1 MDGKKIVIG
10 LDLNSDTTQIAVK
23 RGQAEPEVICL
34 TPGGD
39 EPEIPTCL
47 CLRDDTRDWLFGEE
61 AIRCRKRNG
70 GLFIDDL
77 LKKAEQNEEVM
88 LFADVAAKG
97 SELLG
102 RFVRKIMTVLRQR
115 YMQDTIERVVITM
128 KEPSE
133 AVYRAVTEALLYMG
147 IEEAAV
153 RIQSHVQSFMYYTV
167 SQKRELWAN
176 DVGLFDYDRDGL
188 KYYQLT
194 TSRRF
199 SPIAVSVQSTD
210 YSEMLDY
217 SMSSTMS
224 EGELSYCF
232 KTAADKAIN
241 RQIISTIFATGPVFE
256 ENTWCDGVLRG
267 LCVGTARRV
276 FKGNNLF
283 VKGAAYAASAEEA
296 EWGEEFLFLSE
307 DMIRSTVSI
316 RMFRD
321 NRISDYPLVEA
332 GTRWED
338 AKAKTVGILD
348 DTKEIHFTL
357 FHAMRKDTKY
367 VVMTLRDLHQRENKT
382 TRISIGV
389 SFVDRDT
396 LVITVK
402 DLGFGRF
409 YENTYRV
416 WEKVVPL

>member
-1 MDGKKIVIG
+1 MDKLVIG
-10 LDLNSDTTQIAVK
+10 IDLNSDTTQIAVK
-23 RGQAEPEVICL
+23 REGAEPEVICL

-47 CLRDDTRDWLFGEE
+47 CLRDDTRDWLFGDE
-61 AIRCRKRNG
+61 AIRCRNRNA

-77 LKKAEQNEEVM
+77 LTKVERHEEVP
-88 LFADVAAKG
+88 LFSDVTAGGA
-97 SELLG
+97 ELLG
-102 RFVRKIMTVLRQR
+102 RFLRKIMTVLRQR
-115 YMQDTIERVVITM
+115 YIQDIMERVVITM
-128 KEPSE
+128 KHPSE
-133 AVYRAVTEALLYMG
+133 AVYRAIVEALAFMG
-147 IEEAAV
+147 ISEDRV
-153 RIQSHVQSFMYYTV
+153 FMQSHVQSFMFYTV
-167 SQKRELWAN
+167 SQRRELWSN

-199 SPIAVSVQSTD
+199 APIAVSVQSTD

-217 SMSSTMS
+217 SMSESLN
-224 EGELSYCF
+224 EAELSYCF

-256 ENTWCDGVLRG
+256 ANTWCDGVLRG

-276 FKGNNLF
+276 FKGNNLY

-296 EWGEEFLFLSE
+296 EWNGEFLFLTE

-321 NRISDYPLVEA
+321 NRISDYPLVKA

-357 FHAMRKDTKY
+357 SHAMRKDTKY

-389 SFVDRDT
+389 NFADRDT

-402 DLGFGRF
+402 DLGFGKF
-409 YENTYRV
+409 YDNTYRV